1 MSAPND
7 RNEISRRTFIL
18 AGLGVLLLPAS
29 ALAAT
34 SSTSDTPA
42 AIQLLSP
49 VSRAGRHFAASLG
62 SGDETHMAA
71 LPMRGHGLLVDPRK
85 PDEALIIARRPGTLA
100 AKVDLKTGRLVQQW
114 EAGEDRHFF
123 GHAVYS
129 ADGRSLFVSE
139 NDIESGQ
146 GLVTVRDAD
155 DFRVL
160 AEYRSHGI
168 GPHDLLLMPDGVTLA
183 VANGGIQ
190 TFPETGRVKLNRGRI
205 DSSLVYID
213 HRDGKLLGRY
223 QVASTQLSLR
233 HLALAPNGRLAAALQ
248 FEGDRKQPGV
258 PLMMFHRGESAL
270 QFADA
275 PQEAWDR
282 MKHYAASVSYD
293 PSSDRFALTCPLGNV
308 MACWDSKGNYAG
320 HIDMPKVS
328 GVAFGMGQGFATN
341 ELGEVYRLDMARLT
355 ASLEAKFPGVQW
367 DNHLYISA

>member
-7 RNEISRRTFIL
+7 RNEISRRTFML

-34 SSTSDTPA
+34 PSTSDTPV
-42 AIQLLSP
+42 IQLLSP

-100 AKVDLKTGRLVQQW
+100 AKVDLKTGRLLQQW

-129 ADGRSLFVSE
+129 ADGRALFVTE

-146 GLVTVRDAD
+146 GLVAVRDAD

-168 GPHDLLLMPDGVTLA
+168 GPHDLLLMPDGITLA

-275 PQEAWDR
+275 PQEAWDK

-355 ASLEAKFPGVQW
+355 ANLGAKFPGVQW